1 MHFNYRDQ
9 LLAKKFNAVAAYRL
23 GCVRERDCNLK
34 IKAYGLR
41 FEDLGAARLDDGR
54 STSIA
59 QISAHNGPAPKC

>member
-1 MHFNYRDQ
+1 MQINYGD
-9 LLAKKFNAVAAYRL
+9 LAFGEKINSVAAYRVR
-23 GCVRERDCNLK
+23 CVRERDDPK